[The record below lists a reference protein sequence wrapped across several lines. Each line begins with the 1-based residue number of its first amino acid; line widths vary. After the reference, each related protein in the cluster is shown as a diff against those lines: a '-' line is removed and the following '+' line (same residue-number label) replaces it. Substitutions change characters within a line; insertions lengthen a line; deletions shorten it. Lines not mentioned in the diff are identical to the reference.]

1 MKTPDEKTLNQLSEI
16 LRAKKLTIA
25 VAESCTAGL
34 LQNTLSQAE
43 EAMSFFQ
50 GGITVY
56 NVGQKA
62 KHLNINPIIAEK
74 NNAVSKDIAEQMAL
88 QVAEKFNAEL
98 GYSITGFART
108 IPEEKVETCFAY
120 IALSQNSKI
129 ILSKKIT
136 GDAEKDLPENQSI
149 YIEKMIGV
157 LLSTVKTGR

>member
-34 LQNTLSQAE
+34 LQYTLSQAE

-50 GGITVY
+50 GGMTVY

-62 KHLNINPIIAEK
+62 KQLNINPIIAEK

-108 IPEEKVETCFAY
+108 IPEENVETCFAF

-149 YIEKMIGV
+149 YIEKMIGE
-157 LLSTVKTGR
+157 LLSKVKTGR